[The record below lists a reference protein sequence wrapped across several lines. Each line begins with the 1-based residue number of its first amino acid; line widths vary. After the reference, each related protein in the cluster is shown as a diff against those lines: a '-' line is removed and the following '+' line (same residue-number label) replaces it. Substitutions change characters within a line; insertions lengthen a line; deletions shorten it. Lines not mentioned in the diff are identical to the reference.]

1 MNKVWFHSLTSG
13 NVFHVI
19 VTWLM
24 AGNNDW
30 VPSESELSDQSS
42 SLWTLVERRTS
53 IRGGGRGEAPT
64 VWQLLGEGTCWRGRG
79 LMNTGEW
86 LSYGSGPAGKI
97 RGLVLILNET
107 LLLFIEG
114 VTRSSTYLYP
124 SFYLS
129 AQYSFLRSEWLLVAE
144 SGRHSSCSCLQ

>member
-1 MNKVWFHSLTSG
+1 MISFPYFWKRFPCYCNLAHG
-13 NVFHVI
+13 REQ
-19 VTWLM
+19 WL
-24 AGNNDW
+24 G
-30 VPSESELSDQSS
+30 
-42 SLWTLVERRTS
+42 S
-53 IRGGGRGEAPT
+53 IRVWAEWPVQQSLNSSGEKDFNQRGGEEGGADCLTTP
-64 VWQLLGEGTCWRGRG
+64 GEGTCWRGRG